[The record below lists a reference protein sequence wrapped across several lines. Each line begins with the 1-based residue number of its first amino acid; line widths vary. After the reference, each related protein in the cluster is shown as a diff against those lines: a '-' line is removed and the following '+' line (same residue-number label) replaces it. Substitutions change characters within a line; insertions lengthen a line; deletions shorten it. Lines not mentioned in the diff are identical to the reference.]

1 MELLKTDSEDNI
13 FSHFSILMLAKL
25 FNFTFTKTIWCICLQ
40 VWFSNRRAKWRR
52 EEKLRNQRRGSNSA
66 NVTDNGPPVS
76 SVSPPAPNSR
86 LSLNHTFNPMYGS
99 IPQPMVSMADT
110 YK

>member
-1 MELLKTDSEDNI
+1 MKNY
-13 FSHFSILMLAKL
+13 FSYVCS
-25 FNFTFTKTIWCICLQ
+25 Q

-52 EEKLRNQRRGSNSA
+52 EEKLRNQRRGSSSA